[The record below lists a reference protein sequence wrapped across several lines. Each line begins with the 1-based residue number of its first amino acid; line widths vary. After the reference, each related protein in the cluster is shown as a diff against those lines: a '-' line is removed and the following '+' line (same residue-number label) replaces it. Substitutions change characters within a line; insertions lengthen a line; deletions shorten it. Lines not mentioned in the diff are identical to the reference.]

1 MLQAEV
7 ASRFSICQV
16 GVCLFTPAPDD
27 PAALVCDAYNIDTFD
42 ARRDLTA
49 SPGALAFLAA
59 NGFNFN
65 EWYSRHLAASRIGLC
80 RVSSL
85 ASPANR

>member
-16 GVCLFTPAPDD
+16 GVCLFAPAPGD
-27 PAALVCDAYNIDTFD
+27 PTTLVCDAYNIDTFD
-42 ARRDLTA
+42 ARRDITA
-49 SPGALAFLAA
+49 SPDALAFLAS

-65 EWYSRHLAASRIGLC
+65 EW
-80 RVSSL
+80 
-85 ASPANR
+85 